1 MPYDLRALE
10 NWLIAPAYRSQKQNN
25 NEKKTLKNRHAQK
38 KTAQVKK
45 KQSEVENQLRHRD

>member
-1 MPYDLRALE
+1 M
-10 NWLIAPAYRSQKQNN
+10 K
-25 NEKKTLKNRHAQK
+25 KKTLKNRHAQK